1 MESLEING
9 KLVTVKSLCQGIN
22 EISKDYSLACNII
35 SISYLAVKLQAH
47 DLSFSTIKDSMQ
59 FGIKHPQYVT
69 LTQHNKAMHLND
81 QIIIQISGSTWI
93 PCTEDI
99 ARTVKSD

>member
-1 MESLEING
+1 LISL
-9 KLVTVKSLCQGIN
+9 
-22 EISKDYSLACNII
+22 
-35 SISYLAVKLQAH
+35 
-47 DLSFSTIKDSMQ
+47 Q

-69 LTQHNKAMHLND
+69 LTQHNKAMHLDD